1 MKRPGQGELTYPERG
16 VTQIFARG
24 LSGQE
29 HRRGTEPAARDS
41 VPPAGYRW
49 VHKSIIVGRGRPAY
63 ERLAEG
69 ILSWEIQRGAGLA
82 VRGPGR
88 AVPGV
93 RVVSGFGIG
102 DLRLAVPCQV
112 VWAQETDA
120 DAGTQ
125 EQRGPDHGD
134 MAGFGY
140 GTLPGHPA
148 SGEEAF
154 TARLGGD
161 GTVWFDVLAFSKPA
175 GLIFRLAA
183 PVTTLSQRL
192 ITRRYLHAA
201 RRIAAG
207 GPLSSTGE

>member
-1 MKRPGQGELTYPERG
+1 MRHPGQGELTYPERG
-16 VTQIFARG
+16 LTRAFAPAPA
-24 LSGQE
+24 GQE
-29 HRRGTEPAARDS
+29 HGTGAAPAGRDS
-41 VPPAGYRW
+41 TPPAGYRW
-49 VHKSIIVGRGRPAY
+49 VHKSIVVGCGRAVY

-69 ILSWEIQRGAGLA
+69 ILTWEIQRGAGLA

-88 AVPGV
+88 AMPGV
-93 RVVSGFGIG
+93 RVISGFGLG
-102 DLRLAVPCQV
+102 DLRLPVPCQV

-120 DAGTQ
+120 AEDAK
-125 EQRGPDHGD
+125 EQCGPDRGN

-154 TARLGGD
+154 FARLGGD
-161 GTVWFDVLAFSKPA
+161 GKVWFDVVAFSRPA

-192 ITRRYLHAA
+192 ITRRYLLAA
-201 RRIAAG
+201 RRIAAAG
-207 GPLSSTGE
+207 ASAGE

>member
-1 MKRPGQGELTYPERG
+1 MRHPGHGELTYPEHG
-16 VTQIFARG
+16 LTGIFARG
-24 LSGQE
+24 LSGQD
-29 HRRGTEPAARDS
+29 HGNGADPTGRDS
-41 VPPAGYRW
+41 VTAPGYRW
-49 VHKSIIVGRGRPAY
+49 VHKSIVVGSGRAVY

-82 VRGPGR
+82 VRGPDR
-88 AVPGV
+88 AVPGA
-93 RVVSGFGIG
+93 RVISGFGLG
-102 DLRLAVPCQV
+102 DLRLPVPCQV
-112 VWAQETDA
+112 VWAQEPVATVDP
-120 DAGTQ
+120 D
-125 EQRGPDHGD
+125 EQCGPARGE

-154 TARLGGD
+154 IARFGED
-161 GTVWFDVLAFSKPA
+161 GAVRFDVLAFSKPA

-192 ITRRYLHAA
+192 ITQRYLHAA

-207 GPLSSTGE
+207 GSP

>member
-1 MKRPGQGELTYPERG
+1 MRHPGQGELTYPERG
-16 VTQIFARG
+16 LTRIFARG

-29 HRRGTEPAARDS
+29 RGQGADPAGRNPA
-41 VPPAGYRW
+41 PPAGYRW
-49 VHKSIIVGRGRPAY
+49 VHKSIVVGSGRASY
-63 ERLAEG
+63 ERLADG

-82 VRGPGR
+82 VHGPGR

-93 RVVSGFGIG
+93 RVISGFGLG
-102 DLRLAVPCQV
+102 DLRLPVPCQV
-112 VWAQETDA
+112 VWAQGR
-120 DAGTQ
+120 DAGAQTD
-125 EQRGPDHGD
+125 EQCAPARGE

-154 TARLGGD
+154 IARLGED

-192 ITRRYLHAA
+192 ITRRYLHTA

-207 GPLSSTGE
+207 GSPSSTGE